1 MENTTNIKIPKKYH
15 TAIKEIYRDS
25 DGYWCMIKEGYTSG
39 IDEGRV
45 IHEESAKGLLREIR
59 NIRRYEK

>member
-15 TAIKEIYRDS
+15 TAIKEIYKDE
-25 DGYWCMIKEGYTSG
+25 DGYWCILNKGYTSG

-59 NIRRYEK
+59 NIKEVEE